1 MLNLLKY
8 LKNYKKESVLSP
20 LFKFLEAGLEL
31 MAPLIIA
38 RIIDIGIKNA
48 DRGYI
53 IKMGL
58 LIIGFSL
65 IGLVCAILAQYFAAK
80 AAVGFATG
88 LRDDLFKHIMSLSR
102 AETDRLGKSTLVT
115 RVINDTDQIQS
126 GLNLTFRLA
135 LRSPLIVFGA
145 VFMAFTIDGFEALIF
160 IGVTTLLFI
169 TVAFI
174 MSKSINYYKQVQKKL
189 DKVLEKIS
197 ENLSGV
203 RVIRAFSRQ
212 EAEKAEFYA
221 ASDKLMKKQVFVGKI
236 SALMNPITYMIIN
249 FGIIVILQ
257 TGAVRVNNGKLTQGQ
272 VVALVNYMGQI
283 LVELLK
289 LANLIILMSR
299 SYACTK
305 RVIDIFNI
313 TDSLKDGEFDFLKL
327 WQETYESGS
336 CTASDSAVPPAIE
349 FEEAGFAYPESPAQ
363 AVSKLSFK
371 VEYGETIGIIG
382 ATGSGKTTLINLIP
396 RFYDAT
402 EGRIKLAGLNI
413 RDYTIKS
420 LREGISVVEQKS
432 RLFKGTIASNL
443 KWGRADAKDEDLLK
457 ALKTAQAEDI
467 LKSKNE
473 GLAARIEQLGRNL
486 SGGQK
491 QRLSIARSLVRAPKI
506 IILDD
511 SSSAL
516 DYLTDF
522 NLRKAIAK
530 LSMTT
535 IIVSQRVSSI
545 RNADKILVLDD
556 GKAAGIGTH
565 KELLKLCPVYRE
577 ICSSQL
583 SAQEVS
589 EVG

>member
-236 SALMNPITYMIIN
+236 SALMNSITYMIIN

-327 WQETYESGS
+327 WQETYESG
-336 CTASDSAVPPAIE
+336 
-349 FEEAGFAYPESPAQ
+349 
-363 AVSKLSFK
+363 
-371 VEYGETIGIIG
+371 
-382 ATGSGKTTLINLIP
+382 
-396 RFYDAT
+396 
-402 EGRIKLAGLNI
+402 
-413 RDYTIKS
+413 
-420 LREGISVVEQKS
+420 
-432 RLFKGTIASNL
+432 
-443 KWGRADAKDEDLLK
+443 
-457 ALKTAQAEDI
+457 
-467 LKSKNE
+467 
-473 GLAARIEQLGRNL
+473 
-486 SGGQK
+486 
-491 QRLSIARSLVRAPKI
+491 
-506 IILDD
+506 
-511 SSSAL
+511 
-516 DYLTDF
+516 
-522 NLRKAIAK
+522 
-530 LSMTT
+530 
-535 IIVSQRVSSI
+535 
-545 RNADKILVLDD
+545 
-556 GKAAGIGTH
+556 
-565 KELLKLCPVYRE
+565 
-577 ICSSQL
+577 
-583 SAQEVS
+583 
-589 EVG
+589 